1 MTETNLLPDTDV
13 KHHLNQS
20 CGVIKRFVHNER
32 GAVTIDWVILTAGIV
47 VMTIG
52 AMSVFRIDTDGITLV
67 GRPDAD
73 GNMNFEV
80 TGGNWYGRL
89 VKAIEFKVAF
99 WQP

>member
-1 MTETNLLPDTDV
+1 MRQNNITAAS
-13 KHHLNQS
+13 Q
-20 CGVIKRFVHNER
+20 KRGGLRPVCKQFWADER

-52 AMSVFRIDTDGITLV
+52 AMAVFRIDTDGITLI
-67 GRPDAD
+67 GRPNAD
-73 GNMNFEV
+73 GTMNFEV

-89 VKAIEFKVAF
+89 VKSIEFKIAF